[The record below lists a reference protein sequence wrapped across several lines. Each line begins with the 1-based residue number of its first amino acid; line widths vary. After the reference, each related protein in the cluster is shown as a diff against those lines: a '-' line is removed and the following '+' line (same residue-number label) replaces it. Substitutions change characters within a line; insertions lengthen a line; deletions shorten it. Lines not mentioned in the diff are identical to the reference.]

1 MAPTEN
7 APDLTKN
14 SGTKESSAPKTK
26 TKVTKKVNE
35 EKYWEVYFLD
45 RAHDL
50 DLEYHY
56 LAVNGEALQITKGTT
71 VVVPERFLTV
81 ADNAVEKKFK
91 KGRPAG
97 EVSRCPYRRIR
108 EATKAEYLKMKKEGT
123 KKHKADL
130 ERQSRAAEK
139 TIEGN

>member
-26 TKVTKKVNE
+26 AKAKVTKKVNE

-45 RAHDL
+45 RAHYQ

-56 LAVNGEALQITKGTT
+56 LAVNG
-71 VVVPERFLTV
+71 
-81 ADNAVEKKFK
+81 
-91 KGRPAG
+91 
-97 EVSRCPYRRIR
+97 
-108 EATKAEYLKMKKEGT
+108 
-123 KKHKADL
+123 
-130 ERQSRAAEK
+130 
-139 TIEGN
+139 